1 MFLESTNGLHVEDL
15 CVYNSAARPDHILDL
30 RTHSSDAADLICHI
44 KYGSA
49 VLQYGRYAAFHR
61 YAHSISSARLSLP
74 AFLPEGVGV
83 YLGLLSVVSRRT
95 DEFLPSGIVI

>member
-49 VLQYGRYAAFHR
+49 VLQYDDTPLFTVTRTVYLPHGSHY
-61 YAHSISSARLSLP
+61 RLS
-74 AFLPEGVGV
+74 FLKE
-83 YLGLLSVVSRRT
+83 SA
-95 DEFLPSGIVI
+95 